1 MSGSRK
7 GYYIYYET
15 NTDFIGV
22 HKKIDN
28 QIRVFNS
35 CLKCEKLIVPR
46 EKKNVIKSILW
57 RMPFGS
63 FGRKYEKVFDMIDD
77 KPDFLYIRF
86 VPVDRR
92 FLGFIKK
99 LREQYPGTKILMEI
113 PTYPYEGELTGSLT
127 MFPFYFK
134 DLFYRKKL
142 GRYVDRIVTFSED
155 NKIFGIPTIRTRNG
169 IVVDDY
175 EVIHNEKQDNVIRL
189 IAVALFR
196 KEHGYERIIEGL
208 SNYYTVEQTQRIE
221 FHMVGNGKEVEQYRD
236 LVKKFHLENYVIFHG
251 KKGGDELEQLYNL
264 ADIGVGALGLY
275 KSGQKKIS
283 TLKTPEYL
291 AKGLPVIVGFPEEIF
306 QLEPTEY
313 VCEFPNDGSAIDMN
327 RIIDFYHS
335 VYTDCAD
342 GMDIHIEI
350 HNYAKRMADMQMVMK
365 PIIDYIEGEEC
376 KGN

>member
-35 CLKCEKLIVPR
+35 RLKCEKLIVPR
-46 EKKNVIKSILW
+46 EKKNIIKSILW

-63 FGRKYEKVFDMIDD
+63 FGRKYEKIFDMIDD

-134 DLFYRKKL
+134 DIFYRKEL
-142 GRYVDRIVTFSED
+142 RRYVDRIVTFSED
-155 NKIFGIPTIRTRNG
+155 EEIFGIPTIRTRNG

-175 EVIHNEKQDNVIRL
+175 EVVHNVKQDNVIRL
-189 IAVALFR
+189 IAVAIFQPS
-196 KEHGYERIIEGL
+196 HGYERCIEGL
-208 SNYYTVEQTQRIE
+208 ANYYRDAQNQQIKL
-221 FHMVGNGKEVEQYRD
+221 HMVGDGEEIQYYRD
-236 LVKKFHLENYVIFHG
+236 LVRKYHLEEYVIFHG
-251 KKGGDELEQLYNL
+251 KKSGNELEELYNE
-264 ADIGVGALGLY
+264 ADIGISALGIY
-275 KSGQKKIS
+275 KRGLKRVS
-283 TLKTPEYL
+283 TLKTSEYL

-313 VCEFPNDGSAIDMN
+313 VCEFPNDESAIDMN
-327 RIIDFYHS
+327 RVIDFYHS
-335 VYTDCAD
+335 VYADCAD
-342 GMDIHIEI
+342 GMDIHIDI

-365 PIIDYIEGEEC
+365 PIIGYILEH
-376 KGN
+376 